1 MFLVGPAPYD
11 AGSTVLH
18 RGCTEEV
25 RTVTKM
31 QTAAASLVAA
41 IPAGILSALLVMMFL
56 THSQN
61 LSGLLPV
68 IVGLALVCAAVVVLM
83 PFGILLFSGKAAAK
97 GADKAGAKA
106 VDADDAELS
115 ASEGLLADDD
125 GEIGETVVFDP
136 DSSNELADLA
146 DSEIDEATDEDVFAD
161 EDDFDDEP
169 KKKKGKK
176 K

>member
-1 MFLVGPAPYD
+1 M
-11 AGSTVLH
+11 
-18 RGCTEEV
+18 
-25 RTVTKM
+25 TKM

-56 THSQN
+56 THSEN

-68 IVGLALVCAAVVVLM
+68 IVGLALVSSAVVVLM
-83 PFGILLFSGKAAAK
+83 PFGILLFSGKATAKTAAK

-106 VDADDAELS
+106 GDADDAELS
-115 ASEGLLADDD
+115 ASEDLLADED
-125 GEIGETVVFDP
+125 GETVVFDP
-136 DSSNELADLA
+136 DSANELADLA